1 MKKLPLLLLALW
13 PSKYYFSQDL
23 SNNYAKYIDT
33 ADLRRHLSVLVS
45 DEFAGRKTGTKG
57 QLLTA
62 GYIQDQLRSM
72 KVSPA
77 PQDCPVVT
85 GKEYMQPYKL
95 LEKVKSGQLRMN
107 AGKKLHY
114 PEDFGFNGVYQPLKF
129 EYGVHTLLNV
139 KDLLNPQED
148 FSQEVLLVEIEDYKS
163 FNKEMVSKVKCQG
176 IIFLVNNYDPR
187 YFTDYSTDNLA
198 MIQDEVKPPYLFINR
213 KSVGKFVA
221 GHSFNEIRIKVE
233 LNSKPKYVST
243 SNVLGFVEGSDPELK
258 KEIIVISAH
267 HDHIGMENGKVFNGA
282 DDNGSGTSGL
292 LEIAQAFQQAKNEG
306 KNPKRSILFLSV
318 SGEEMGLFG
327 SSYYASHPVFP
338 LENTITDLNI
348 DMIGRTTKPSEK
360 DTFSV
365 YVIGSNMLSDELH
378 EIQKQANEQFTH
390 LDLDYKYNDVNEPL
404 KLYYRSDHYNFA
416 KKGIPSIFYFG
427 GFHDDYHKETDD
439 IEKISFEKISQI
451 SVLVFHTAW
460 MLGNAEKRP
469 EVNH

>member
-1 MKKLPLLLLALW
+1 MKKLALLLLALW
-13 PSKYYFSQDL
+13 PCKDYFSQDL

-33 ADLRRHLSVLVS
+33 ADLHRHLSVLVS

-62 GYIQDQLRSM
+62 KYIRDQFRNM
-72 KVSPA
+72 NVSAA
-77 PQDCPVVT
+77 PQDGSVVT
-85 GKEYMQPYKL
+85 GKKYMQPYEL
-95 LEKVKSGQLRMN
+95 LEKVKSGKLRIDR
-107 AGKKLHY
+107 KTLYY
-114 PEDFGFNGVYQPLKF
+114 PEDFGFNGLYQPLKF
-129 EYGVHTLLNV
+129 ECSVHTVVSV
-139 KDLLNPQED
+139 KDLLDPQED
-148 FSQEVLLVEIEDYKS
+148 FSEEILLVEIEDYKS
-163 FNKEMVSKVKCQG
+163 FNREMVSRVKCLG

-198 MIQDEVKPPYLFINR
+198 MIQDEVKPPYLFVNR
-213 KSVGKFVA
+213 KSVGKFVV
-221 GHSFNEIRIKVE
+221 GHAFNEKRIRVE
-233 LNSKPKYVST
+233 LNSRPKYVST

-267 HDHIGMENGKVFNGA
+267 HDHIGMENGKIFNGA

-292 LEIAQAFQQAKNEG
+292 LEIAQAFQQAKKEG

-327 SSYYASHPVFP
+327 SSHYASHPVFP

-378 EIQKQANEQFTH
+378 EIQEQANKQFTH

-439 IEKISFEKISQI
+439 IEKINFEKIRQI

-469 EVNH
+469 GVNH